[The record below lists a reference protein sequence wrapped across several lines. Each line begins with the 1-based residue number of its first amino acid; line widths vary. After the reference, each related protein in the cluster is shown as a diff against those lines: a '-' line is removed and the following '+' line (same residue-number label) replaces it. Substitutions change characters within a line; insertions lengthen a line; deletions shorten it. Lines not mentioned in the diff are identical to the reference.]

1 MSLQIAKNTVA
12 TVHYRGTLTESK
24 FEFDSSIGEEPLS
37 FLVGHQQMIPGF
49 ENGLLGKVV
58 GDKFT
63 LSLSAEESYG
73 EHDPRGIQ
81 EVPLDELPE
90 DIKIDDELV
99 AETPEG
105 HMIPIRVV
113 NISED
118 QIVTI
123 DMNHELAG
131 QALTFE
137 IEVLKVREASDEE
150 KSHGHV
156 HGVGGHQH

>member
-1 MSLQIAKNTVA
+1 MSLQIAKDTVV
-12 TVHYRGTLTESK
+12 TVHYRGTLTESN

-49 ENGLLGKVV
+49 EDGLLGKSV

-73 EHDPRGIQ
+73 EHDPKGIQ
-81 EVPLDELPE
+81 EVPSDQLPE
-90 DIKIDDELV
+90 DIEIDDELV

-113 NISED
+113 HISD
-118 QIVTI
+118 DKIVTI

-150 KSHGHV
+150 KENGHLE
-156 HGVGGHQH
+156 GMGGH